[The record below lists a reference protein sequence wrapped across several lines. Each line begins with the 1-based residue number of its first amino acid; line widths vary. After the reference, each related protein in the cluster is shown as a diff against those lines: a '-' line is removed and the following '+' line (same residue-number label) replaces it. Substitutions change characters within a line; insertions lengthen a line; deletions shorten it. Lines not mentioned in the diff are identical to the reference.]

1 MMGMNQMGG
10 YDRIATM
17 FSPDGRIHQI
27 EYAKEAVKHGSLVI
41 VGKVKEGIIMIS
53 EQKEF
58 NKLILPNEKINQVEN
73 RIFAAYSGLLSDA
86 KVLVE
91 RIRIEAQM
99 QRLYYKEDPDI
110 NVIAWN
116 VGKHM
121 QELLQR
127 GMRPFGVSLIVAGY
141 DKNGTE
147 VHLIEPS
154 GAKFECKAIAIG
166 NNDSEAMKDLE
177 AGYRDDMSLE
187 ELETLILKIAKD
199 YIDDDKVE
207 YLKMERETKKVTREI
222 KTISK

>member
-41 VGKVKEGIIMIS
+41 VGKVKQGIIMIS

-58 NKLILPNEKINQVEN
+58 NKLILPNEKINQVEEG
-73 RIFAAYSGLLSDA
+73 IFAAYSGLLSDA

-91 RIRIEAQM
+91 RIRVEAQM

-116 VGKHM
+116 IGRFM

-141 DKNGTE
+141 DRNGTE

-166 NNDSEAMKDLE
+166 NNDSEAMKALE
-177 AGYRDDMSLE
+177 DGYRDDMTLQ

-222 KTISK
+222 KTLTK